1 MITKQAVNQDKV
13 RVTFSMPASIWAD
26 TIHLVGDFNQWS
38 KTSTPLILDD
48 NGWHASVELEAGRTY
63 QYRYLVNNEEWHND
77 WRADHYAPNEFG
89 GDNSVVDTT
98 LLGLNSRRR
107 FSNSAD

>member
-1 MITKQAVNQDKV
+1 MITKQAINKEKV

-26 TIHLVGDFNQWS
+26 TIYLVGDFNQWS
-38 KTSTPLILDD
+38 KTSIPLVLDD
-48 NGWHASVELEAGRTY
+48 NGWHASVELESGRTY
-63 QYRYLVNNEEWHND
+63 QYRYLVNND

-98 LLGLNSRRR
+98 LLGLNPRRR